1 MTLILSKD
9 LTVVKSSSEELI
21 VVREEMLE
29 NRDAHTRT
37 AVLAPYFRTFRTE
50 YKEYGARRPSYLGS
64 TDFSTGY
71 GHFYQHG
78 VRGVRSTKSTKVRM
92 SIPAREEQ

>member
-1 MTLILSKD
+1 MKLS
-9 LTVVKSSSEELI
+9 LVFVGAVFGEQCYEVGI
-21 VVREEMLE
+21 FGHFVGH
-29 NRDAHTRT
+29 RDAYTRT

-71 GHFYQHG
+71 GHFFKHE
-78 VRGVRSTKSTKVRM
+78 VRRVRSTRSTVLQEYELKYQV
-92 SIPAREEQ
+92 Q